1 MPDDPLSP
9 QPPQLT
15 IDSDAGAVQSI
26 ALPASQRAEGVA
38 FSATGDT
45 IAVATA
51 DANAVLLFR
60 RGAGGQFE
68 TAPAHRV
75 EGADSRLNYPHDVAF
90 GRCGDRELLAV
101 AQRRGSIAIFER
113 GRGEQNFGAAPTFE
127 ITGPKA
133 RLQGSDGVAF
143 LPPDHEQLAVCN
155 LEGGTITFYRMSSRL
170 PLRFDVEP
178 SFELKHPTLVQP
190 DGLAFTSCGGW
201 LATANHGNR
210 SVSVFRRRRTNLV
223 DGVIRYWS
231 NPVSVIADPDMRY
244 PHSVA
249 FCPRTDIRRD
259 QRGRQLFQHLHPDW
273 PRTRPPLV
281 ATTRVPSN
289 RRCRQRIP
297 RRERDQQDGRRS
309 EGRGCLREPPGD
321 MHAAAWGEDLPT
333 SWDVAGVARVAV
345 RTLRAI

>member
-1 MPDDPLSP
+1 MPDDHLSP
-9 QPPQLT
+9 QQPELT
-15 IDSDAGAVQSI
+15 IDVDAGAVQSI

-38 FSATGDT
+38 FSASGDT

-51 DANAVLLFR
+51 DTNAVLLFR
-60 RGAGGQFE
+60 RGAGGRFE
-68 TAPAHRV
+68 TAPAQRV

-101 AQRRGSIAIFER
+101 AQRRGSIAIFEK
-113 GRGEQNFGAAPTFE
+113 GRGEQNFRAAPAFE

-143 LPPDHEQLAVCN
+143 LPPAHEQLAVCN
-155 LEGGTITFYRMSSRL
+155 LEGGTITFYRMSSRS

-178 SFELKHPTLVQP
+178 VFELKHATLVQP

-201 LATANHGNR
+201 LATANHGNQ
-210 SVSVFRRRRTNLV
+210 SVSVFRRRRINLV

-249 FCPRTDIRRD
+249 FCPRTD
-259 QRGRQLFQHLHPDW
+259 HLVVTNAGGNYFSIYAP
-273 PRTRPPLV
+273 
-281 ATTRVPSN
+281 
-289 RRCRQRIP
+289 I
-297 RRERDQQDGRRS
+297 
-309 EGRGCLREPPGD
+309 GRGPDRHWSQRPAFRQIVGADSEFRAVNATNKMEGGPK
-321 MHAAAWGEDLPT
+321 
-333 SWDVAGVARVAV
+333 GVAACETHLAICSPQHGV
-345 RTLRAI
+345 RIYSLVG